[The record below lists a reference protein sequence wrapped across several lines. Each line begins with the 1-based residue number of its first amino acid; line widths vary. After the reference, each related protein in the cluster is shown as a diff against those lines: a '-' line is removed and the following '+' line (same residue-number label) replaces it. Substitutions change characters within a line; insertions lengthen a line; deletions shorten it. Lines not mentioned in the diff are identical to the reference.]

1 MVAVDPRCRSRPFE
15 SIVMTYPTRKGFIRD
30 NDPIPKVVVTELDF
44 SRLFL
49 HCRTNDESPSII
61 DRGRIPRGRSLGSG
75 TGRSG

>member
-1 MVAVDPRCRSRPFE
+1 MVAVDPRCRSRPSE
-15 SIVMTYPTRKGFIRD
+15 SIVMTYPTRKGFIRG

-49 HCRTNDESPSII
+49 YYRTDDESPSII
-61 DRGRIPRGRSLGSG
+61 DRCRIPRGRGLGSG